1 MSKYFGVDGKKV
13 GKVGGEKYYIDK
25 GENIVQ
31 KSNKYYPVNSTL
43 LKRKKFKEYV
53 LSLFDEGIPQIY
65 VLDELPEELY
75 PYALLFVKNGEEN
88 YKVYVDKEEVRTEIK
103 LGENDYDAVDIVNNV
118 PEEPRNNTVY
128 FVNQPENKNKE
139 KNVAEYE
146 IYVCDNDELKKIELK
161 GTDIPELE
169 QIKQVVNDVI
179 NYSLKNAYNTN
190 LPAGRIVSTNADG
203 AIQASNLDAVTTE
216 YILTTI
222 PTGSLKNIYYKT
234 VTADRVM
241 LSNSSGYL
249 TTSSYTSTTAN
260 NVITGVSTKSL
271 KNFYNATAKTN
282 RMIISDPS
290 GYLVASSMLHTDVSN
305 VVYSVL
311 QNCLKNI
318 FNQNLAP
325 NKDIVTD
332 DSGFLTTSEKPHLYA
347 HHFFYD
353 KAGMG
358 EVNFVIYSPKSTELY
373 NSEYGAYLES
383 LGCTANYRAYPA
395 NGQSQATGGIVT
407 GVYVVKDGHHMFPY
421 NLWVASYTIGG
432 AHVEPITN
440 YPDNKYIYITQI
452 Y

>member
-1 MSKYFGVDGKKV
+1 MAKYIYTSGKRK
-13 GKVGGEKYYIDK
+13 GKVYQEFYYTLN
-25 GENIVQ
+25 GQQIVNK
-31 KSNKYYPVNSTL
+31 KSFYCPVNTKWLS
-43 LKRKKFKEYV
+43 KEEFKQYILQLIRDEYPNYLV
-53 LSLFDEGIPQIY
+53 
-65 VLDELPEELY
+65 VDELPEELDTHIIY
-75 PYALLFVKNGEEN
+75 FLKQVNPDQSVY
-88 YKVYVDKEEVRTEIK
+88 YDVYVYDEEQLK
-103 LGENDYDAVDIVNNV
+103 HIV
-118 PEEPRNNTVY
+118 
-128 FVNQPENKNKE
+128 F
-139 KNVAEYE
+139 
-146 IYVCDNDELKKIELK
+146 K
-161 GTDIPELE
+161 GADIPELE
-169 QIKQVVNDVI
+169 QIKQVVNDIV

-203 AIQASNLDAVTTE
+203 AIQASNLDAATTE
-216 YILTTI
+216 YTLTTI

-260 NVITGVSTKSL
+260 NVINGVTTKSL

-311 QNCLKNI
+311 ENCLKNI

-347 HHFFYD
+347 HHFHFD
-353 KAGMG
+353 HSGRG
-358 EVNFVIYSPKSTELY
+358 EVNFIIYSPKSTELY
-373 NSEYGAYLES
+373 NSEYGKYLTA
-383 LGCTANYRAYPA
+383 LGCDVYYRAYPA

-407 GVYVVKDGHHMFPY
+407 GVYVTSSGSHYVPY
-421 NLWVASYTIGG
+421 TIWVCSYTIGG
-432 AHVEPITN
+432 NFQEQISN
-440 YPDNKYIYITQI
+440 YSDTTSIRIVQI